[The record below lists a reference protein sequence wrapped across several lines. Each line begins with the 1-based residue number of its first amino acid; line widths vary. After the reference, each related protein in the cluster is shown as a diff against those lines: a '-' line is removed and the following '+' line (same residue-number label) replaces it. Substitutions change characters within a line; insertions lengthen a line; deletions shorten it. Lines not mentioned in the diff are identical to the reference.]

1 MTTDLRYPNINGK
14 TTHEQMEQTRRYLH
28 QLVDQLNFALQSV
41 GSGSAVPATV
51 IKDGSVSKAESE
63 NDAVATFNDIKALII
78 KSADIVNAYYDEI
91 NTRLEGVYVAESDF
105 GTFAEHTTQDI
116 EANSTSIKQMFSSIQ
131 TIITDIDG
139 PNGLK
144 ERLIKANAYINSG
157 LLYNDPKSGVPVYG
171 LEIGQRNTID
181 GVDVFNKYAQFTAD
195 RLAFFDSNG
204 IEVAYISD
212 RKLYI
217 TVVEVTG
224 ELIRGAL
231 VDIIQPDKTIVTKWI
246 Q

>member
-1 MTTDLRYPNINGK
+1 MRTDLRYPNINGK
-14 TTHEQMEQTRRYLH
+14 TTEQQLAQTKRYLYT
-28 QLVDQLNFALQSV
+28 LVEQLNIALKEV
-41 GSGSAVPATV
+41 GGGNPVPTSTTKAVSASQ
-51 IKDGSVSKAESE
+51 GE
-63 NDAVATFNDIKALII
+63 NGINAIATFNDIKALII

-91 NTRLEGVYVAESDF
+91 NTRLEGIYVAESDF
-105 GTFAEHTTQDI
+105 GYFAEKTSQDI
-116 EANSTSIKQMFSSIQ
+116 RANSTSLQQLYSNIQ
-131 TIITDIDG
+131 TIITDIE
-139 PNGLK
+139 NL
-144 ERLIKANAYINSG
+144 EHRSIEANAYINSG
-157 LLYNDPKSGVPVYG
+157 LLYTDASGVPVYG

-181 GVDVFNKYAQFTAD
+181 GVEVFNKYARFTSD
-195 RLAFFDSNG
+195 KLAFYDSNG
-204 IEVAYISD
+204 IEVAYVSD

>member
-1 MTTDLRYPNINGK
+1 MSVNLRYPQITGN
-14 TTHEQMEQTRRYLH
+14 TPAEQMVQTKRYLR
-28 QLVDQLNFALQSV
+28 QLVDQLNFALQEV
-41 GSGSAVPATV
+41 GDRYATTANAS
-51 IKDGSVSKAESE
+51 SVSASSQADKEKQALL
-63 NDAVATFNDIKALII
+63 AFNDIKALII

-105 GTFAEHTTQDI
+105 GSFAEHTTQEI
-116 EANSTSIKQMFSSIQ
+116 QENSTNIEQMFTNIQ
-131 TIITDIDG
+131 TIVTDLE
-139 PNGLK
+139 GL
-144 ERLIKANAYINSG
+144 ESRLIEANAYINSG
-157 LLYNDPKSGVPVYG
+157 LLDYDKNTGVPVYG

-181 GVDVFNKYAQFTAD
+181 GVEVFNKYAQFTAD

-204 IEVAYISD
+204 FEVAYVSD

-217 TVVEVTG
+217 TTVEVTG

-231 VDIIQPDKTIVTKWI
+231 VDIVQPDKTIVTKWI

>member
-1 MTTDLRYPNINGK
+1 MRTDLRYPNINGK

-51 IKDGSVSKAESE
+51 IKDGSVSKAENE
-63 NDAVATFNDIKALII
+63 NNAVATFNDIKALII

-105 GTFAEHTTQDI
+105 GSFAQQTTQDI
-116 EANSTSIKQMFSSIQ
+116 RANSTSLQQLYSNIQ
-131 TIITDIDG
+131 AIITDID
-139 PNGLK
+139 NL
-144 ERLIKANAYINSG
+144 EHSLIESNAYINSG
-157 LLYNDPKSGVPVYG
+157 LLYYDTSSGVPVYG

-181 GVDVFNKYAQFTAD
+181 GVEVFNKYAQFTAD
-195 RLAFFDSNG
+195 RLSFFDSNG
-204 IEVAYISD
+204 FEVAYISD

-217 TVVEVTG
+217 TTVQITG

-231 VDIIQPDKTIVTKWI
+231 VDIVQSDKTIVTKWI

>member
-1 MTTDLRYPNINGK
+1 MKAVVTD
-14 TTHEQMEQTRRYLH
+14 
-28 QLVDQLNFALQSV
+28 VDN
-41 GSGSAVPATV
+41 
-51 IKDGSVSKAESE
+51 
-63 NDAVATFNDIKALII
+63 
-78 KSADIVNAYYDEI
+78 
-91 NTRLEGVYVAESDF
+91 LE
-105 GTFAEHTTQDI
+105 H
-116 EANSTSIKQMFSSIQ
+116 
-131 TIITDIDG
+131 
-139 PNGLK
+139 
-144 ERLIKANAYINSG
+144 RLIEANAYINSG
-157 LLYNDPKSGVPVYG
+157 LLYNDPNSGVPVYG